1 MKKSIVLAVSLAM
14 LATIGGAQATE
25 TGPGCGIGSEI
36 MKGKSGKGA
45 NVVAAILNNILV
57 PNTFFMTTGDGMLGC
72 DPTKTVEREQAKKV
86 FVATNLDRLSSD
98 AAKGHGDHLTALA
111 YLIGVEE
118 HDVPAFEALTQSRY
132 NELFASNDSA
142 EEVLASLD
150 RALSHDNH
158 LSRYA
163 SQQ

>member
-1 MKKSIVLAVSLAM
+1 MKKSIVLAASLAIFT
-14 LATIGGAQATE
+14 ATTGVQATE
-25 TGPGCGIGSEI
+25 TGPGCGVGAVV
-36 MKGKSGKGA
+36 MKGKSGKNA
-45 NVVAAILNNILV
+45 NVAAAILNTLV
-57 PNTFFMTTGDGMLGC
+57 PNTFFMTTGDGFMGC
-72 DPTKTVEREQAKKV
+72 DPTKTVEREQAKKI

-111 YLIGVEE
+111 YLVGIEE
-118 HDVPAFEALTQSRY
+118 HDVPAFEALAQSRY
-132 NELFASNDSA
+132 NELFAADGSA

-150 RALSHDNH
+150 RVLSHDSH

>member
-1 MKKSIVLAVSLAM
+1 VKKSIVLAASLAIFT
-14 LATIGGAQATE
+14 ATSSVQATE
-25 TGPGCGIGSEI
+25 TGPGCGIGAEI

-45 NVVAAILNNILV
+45 NIVAAILNNALI
-57 PNTFFMTTGDGMLGC
+57 PNTFFMTTGDGLMGC
-72 DPTKTVEREQAKKV
+72 DPTKTVEREQAKKI

-111 YLIGVEE
+111 YLVGIEE
-118 HDVPAFEALTQSRY
+118 HDVPAFEALAQSRY
-132 NELFASNDSA
+132 DELFASDGSA

-150 RALSHDNH
+150 RALSHDSH